1 MNIIRLQG
9 DIEKRKGIYYEYDA
23 DATPLGEGGMGRV
36 FKGFRI
42 VERTGEQTPVAIK
55 AIYENIPERVVE
67 RARREA
73 GIQLDNDNL
82 IKMYGFVETVSPS
95 SDNSQV
101 KIHYHVIMELLIGV
115 TLEDILNGI
124 TNDHNGMQIPFAA
137 EIYNQYKSNKEAAVV
152 RIMKSILSGLM
163 ALHDRGYIHRDID
176 PSNIMITIDGKIKL
190 IDFGICKQ
198 IVSLES
204 LDKALTAT
212 GVFMGKVNY
221 AAPELVL
228 GDVKSQ
234 NYTTDI
240 YALGVLL
247 YQLCT
252 GHLPFSGTDQDI
264 LSANLRK
271 ALPMK
276 DVHGVDFKRIIRKA
290 TDKVQS
296 KRYATVAELRVDL
309 ERISTNKSTISRTG
323 IKIGVISVLVIMFV
337 ICIFIIF
344 TRKSSKNETYTTDRS
359 ITFQTAKELYDIAI
373 HKLNCKDSIQLQIIG
388 KKELKILAEDSLY
401 MPARIKYNVLLINSQ
416 DQKEVQAGYAELQK
430 ILQEDNLNHTAL
442 FECGLTLSKGNR
454 FFSVPTTRQS
464 FLNINPDLER
474 ANQLLYRAIE
484 LDSTDYKS
492 VYWSFNNLIE
502 KKLDGSLSQ
511 DGDKQITQLYNLFK
525 KRSKNFSDE
534 TSEKYK
540 SAIESD
546 GETLKAWGLIK

>member
-1 MNIIRLQG
+1 MNIIKLQG

-95 SDNSQV
+95 SDNSHV

-309 ERISTNKSTISRTG
+309 ERIPTNKSTISRTG

-344 TRKSSKNETYTTDRS
+344 TRKSSKNETYTTDRG

-388 KKELKILAEDSLY
+388 KKELKMLAEDSLY

-416 DQKEVQAGYAELQK
+416 DQQEVQAGYAELQK

>member
-82 IKMYGFVETVSPS
+82 IKMYGFVESVSPS
-95 SDNSQV
+95 SDNSHV

-137 EIYNQYKSNKEAAVV
+137 EINNQYKSNKEAAVV

-344 TRKSSKNETYTTDRS
+344 TRKSSKNETYTTDRG

-388 KKELKILAEDSLY
+388 KKELKMLAEDSLY

-416 DQKEVQAGYAELQK
+416 DQQEVQAGYAELQK

>member
-1 MNIIRLQG
+1 
-9 DIEKRKGIYYEYDA
+9 
-23 DATPLGEGGMGRV
+23 MGRV

-82 IKMYGFVETVSPS
+82 IKMYGFVESVSPS
-95 SDNSQV
+95 SDNSHV

-344 TRKSSKNETYTTDRS
+344 TRKSSKNETYTTDRG

-388 KKELKILAEDSLY
+388 KKELKMLAEDSLY

-416 DQKEVQAGYAELQK
+416 DQQEVQAGYAELQK

-511 DGDKQITQLYNLFK
+511 DGDKQITQLYNLFTQV
-525 KRSKNFSDE
+525 SQV
-534 TSEKYK
+534 
-540 SAIESD
+540 
-546 GETLKAWGLIK
+546 LK

>member
-23 DATPLGEGGMGRV
+23 DVTPLGEGGMGRV

-137 EIYNQYKSNKEAAVV
+137 EIYNQYKSNKETAVV

-271 ALPMK
+271 SLPMK

-309 ERISTNKSTISRTG
+309 ERITTNKSTVLKTG
-323 IKIGVISVLVIMFV
+323 IKIGVVSVIIVLLVIGV
-337 ICIFIIF
+337 LILF
-344 TRKSSKNETYTTDRS
+344 TRKNPKNEVYIANTDS
-359 ITFQTAKELYDIAI
+359 TFQTAKELYDKAI
-373 HKLNCKDSIQLQIIG
+373 YKLSCKDSIQLQIDA
-388 KKELKILAEDSLY
+388 KRELKILAEDSFY

-416 DQKEVQAGYAELQK
+416 NQQEVQTGFSELQK
-430 ILQEDNLNHTAL
+430 ILQDDSLNHTAL

-454 FFSVPTTRQS
+454 FFSIPTTRQS
-464 FLNINPDLER
+464 FLNISPDLER
-474 ANQLLYRAIE
+474 ANQLLYRAIG

-492 VYWSFNNLIE
+492 VYWIFNNLIE
-502 KKLDGSLSQ
+502 KKLDGSLNQ
-511 DGDKQITQLYNLFK
+511 DGDKKIIMLYYLFK
-525 KRSKNFSDE
+525 SRSKNFSDE
-534 TSEKYK
+534 TAAKYK
-540 SAIESD
+540 SAIKSD

>member
-344 TRKSSKNETYTTDRS
+344 TRKSSKNETYTTDRG

-388 KKELKILAEDSLY
+388 KKELKMLAEDSLY

-416 DQKEVQAGYAELQK
+416 DQQEVQAGYAELQK

>member
-82 IKMYGFVETVSPS
+82 IKMYGFVESVSPS
-95 SDNSQV
+95 SDNSRV

-344 TRKSSKNETYTTDRS
+344 TRKSSKNETYTTDRG

-388 KKELKILAEDSLY
+388 KKELKMLAEDSLY

-416 DQKEVQAGYAELQK
+416 DQQEVQAGYAELQK